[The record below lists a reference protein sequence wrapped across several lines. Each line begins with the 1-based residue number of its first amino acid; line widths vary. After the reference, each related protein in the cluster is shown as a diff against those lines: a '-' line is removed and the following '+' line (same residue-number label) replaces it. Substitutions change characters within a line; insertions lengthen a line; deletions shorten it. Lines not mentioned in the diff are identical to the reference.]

1 MSAQQLRAA
10 QLEKDLGRSPNRS
23 VTKSDLDLIYL
34 QAQLLHGSN
43 GVINSTALTSRWCL
57 LHYDSK
63 EEKMRCF
70 TRAMQIEGMIK
81 IITENLRTL
90 KVAMLILPCCWL
102 PATPLK
108 NLQSLV

>member
-1 MSAQQLRAA
+1 MSDQQLRAA
-10 QLEKDLGRSPNRS
+10 QVEKDLGRSPNSS

-43 GVINSTALTSRWCL
+43 GVITSTAPTSRWCL

-70 TRAMQIEGMIK
+70 TRAMQMIK

-102 PATPLK
+102 PATPLT